1 MEKLNSVEEI
11 KDYLNQGKVA
21 CKQLIDEYSKRDN
34 DMARRA
40 AISFIDK
47 YNAFE
52 ELLARIEGR
61 QETILALY

>member
-1 MEKLNSVEEI
+1 MEK
-11 KDYLNQGKVA
+11 
-21 CKQLIDEYSKRDN
+21 LIDEYSKRDN